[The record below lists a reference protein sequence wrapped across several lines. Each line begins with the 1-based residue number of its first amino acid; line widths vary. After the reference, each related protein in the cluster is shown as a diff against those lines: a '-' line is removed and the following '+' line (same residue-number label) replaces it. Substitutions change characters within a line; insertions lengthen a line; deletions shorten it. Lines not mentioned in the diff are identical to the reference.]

1 MRKHNKTFHIRFTE
15 REYEKLCAMS
25 ERTGLPKST
34 CIRFLIAGLVPKDR
48 PSPDYYA
55 VTKQLYRIGNLLNQ
69 IAARAHATG
78 HIDSKRLEEALV
90 QLRKDLLNLQ
100 DSTVM
105 PEPMGIKKVIRQAKA
120 VEEQDFAVWEVSN
133 GKEGKP

>member
-34 CIRFLIAGLVPKDR
+34 CIRFLIAGLLPKDR

-55 VTKQLYRIGNLLNQ
+55 MTKKLNYIGNLLNQ

-78 HIDSKRLEEALV
+78 HINSKRLDEALM
-90 QLRKDLLNLQ
+90 QLRKSLLELQ
-100 DSTVM
+100 DITVM
-105 PEPMGIKKVIRQAKA
+105 PEPMDIKEVIRQAK
-120 VEEQDFAVWEVSN
+120 VLEEQGSAVWEISN
-133 GKEGKP
+133 IKEGNP